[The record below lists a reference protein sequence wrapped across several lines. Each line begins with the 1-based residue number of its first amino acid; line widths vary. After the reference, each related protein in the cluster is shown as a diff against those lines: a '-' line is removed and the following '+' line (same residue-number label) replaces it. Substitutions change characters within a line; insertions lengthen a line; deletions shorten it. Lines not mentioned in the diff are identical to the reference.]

1 MDLAIQEAQSEAAFE
16 SRKPS
21 LAELASKRLPITVP
35 WSSDHLFFPG
45 QTFHS
50 NLYKTADP
58 WSKTSPFEDWS
69 ANELTNDSDVGQM
82 MYLSANGGTT
92 GTFKSAK
99 TQSTM
104 MYLSADGG
112 TTGTFKSAKTQST
125 VLKEDHE
132 SFGFTATVDLG
143 FCTASGSLQ
152 YDRNISTNDDNIK
165 TSVRASYRCGSIILR
180 RPPKLSQESSLALK
194 YGEGL
199 TEFEAKYG
207 DYFVYGYNLGADN
220 AMLVST
226 NASSLSTQER
236 KTLTVKAECFLFDVE
251 FTEHFDSASYSASA
265 ALNITGYD
273 TLSGSTLDE
282 HTKWQASTSVE
293 FDAVQ
298 RRSRTMRLLGDQ
310 LPSRVED
317 ACEELG
323 LRLGQGKANRAESA
337 RTGLMQDFAPVAGL
351 EKPVDRATCRRVMK
365 SNVIVEVVLMPVKS
379 LRSVQEWMYSDDI
392 I

>member
-35 WSSDHLFFPG
+35 WSSDHLLFPG

-50 NLYKTADP
+50 SLYKTADP
-58 WSKTSPFEDWS
+58 WSKASPFEDWT
-69 ANELTNDSDVGQM
+69 ATELTNDSDVGQM
-82 MYLSANGGTT
+82 MYLC
-92 GTFKSAK
+92 
-99 TQSTM
+99 
-104 MYLSADGG
+104 ADGG

-180 RPPKLSQESSLALK
+180 RPPELSQESSLALK

-207 DYFVYGYNLGADN
+207 DYFIYGYNLGADN

-273 TLSGSTLDE
+273 TLSGSMLDE

-298 RRSRTMRLLGDQ
+298 RRSRTLRLLGDQ

-351 EKPVDRATCRRVMK
+351 EKPVDRATCRRLME